1 MTEPAAFSATFSDFK
16 LIKTRKVAQFIFEV
30 PVEQVDAALKVLG
43 GMPRADAEA
52 WVGIARLTGPKA
64 ASEASVA
71 PKTPGEK
78 AVIRAALLCK
88 EADFQKFIRA
98 EHEDHAAALVRMR
111 LGIPSRSVLATD
123 ESALESFHNLDQQY
137 QQWQRSRGHPLPV
150 RSGG

>member
-1 MTEPAAFSATFSDFK
+1 MTEPAAFQATFSDFK
-16 LIKTRKVAQFIFEV
+16 LIKGRKVVQLVFEV
-30 PVEQVDAALKVLG
+30 PIEMSDAALKVLG

-88 EADFQKFIRA
+88 EPDFWKYIGARD
-98 EHEDHAAALVRMR
+98 ETHAAALLRAA
-111 LGIPSRSVLATD
+111 LDIPSRKMLAT
-123 ESALESFHNLDQQY
+123 ESSALEMFHILDQKY

-150 RSGG
+150 ISRG